1 MEKALKSKIW
11 RAVGYSVFST
21 FATLLFLYITF
32 PWDAVR
38 QVLETRL
45 QSTLR
50 ATDGSVLDVSI
61 GELHPSWFSGVVMKR
76 VTISTHASGAE
87 DAAVLLIPEL
97 SVRAELWPSLRSKPT
112 ADFSASVSGG
122 QIGGRVEMGKAQQA
136 VVLNMSHI
144 DLAKAHDLLG
154 VGGKLLG
161 SDLGALDL
169 AGVLTAQADLKLKGD
184 LTTIDGT
191 LTAGLEQAMLKG
203 GKIGELD
210 MPQVAL
216 GKFDLDMIAGSGK
229 LDIRKFVIK
238 GDDVDVTGDG
248 CSLVLNRNFAF
259 SSPHGKLKVH
269 FGPDLLKRIPYLG
282 LGLSQLHAPDRDGVY
297 TIPLSGTL
305 KSPRFM

>member
-1 MEKALKSKIW
+1 
-11 RAVGYSVFST
+11 
-21 FATLLFLYITF
+21 
-32 PWDAVR
+32 
-38 QVLETRL
+38 
-45 QSTLR
+45 
-50 ATDGSVLDVSI
+50 
-61 GELHPSWFSGVVMKR
+61 
-76 VTISTHASGAE
+76 
-87 DAAVLLIPEL
+87 
-97 SVRAELWPSLRSKPT
+97 
-112 ADFSASVSGG
+112 
-122 QIGGRVEMGKAQQA
+122 MGKAQQA

>member
-1 MEKALKSKIW
+1 
-11 RAVGYSVFST
+11 
-21 FATLLFLYITF
+21 
-32 PWDAVR
+32 
-38 QVLETRL
+38 
-45 QSTLR
+45 
-50 ATDGSVLDVSI
+50 
-61 GELHPSWFSGVVMKR
+61 
-76 VTISTHASGAE
+76 
-87 DAAVLLIPEL
+87 
-97 SVRAELWPSLRSKPT
+97 
-112 ADFSASVSGG
+112 
-122 QIGGRVEMGKAQQA
+122 MGKAQQA

-248 CSLVLNRNFAF
+248 CSLVL
-259 SSPHGKLKVH
+259 KVH